1 MSKDAVVFSYFLVI
15 MNDDDATELDIAA
28 DDAYKTIVESS
39 QKSAGSANDDEFDF
53 DEETVKVTIKCK
65 ETSVNDYNKKV
76 ETANHEND
84 SVDVKIKDNLNNLE
98 TVTDH
103 DNNVASSTPKDLEQ
117 ISGSQNQI
125 SGSQNQIKDHD
136 SDQNTSTPNITVTNT
151 DGENQ
156 NYKEENGSIETEGKV
171 TPNNETT
178 IDEVTEE
185 FAEISFNLP
194 TSDGVQTID
203 NNQSKVQQ
211 LITEENDVTFD
222 EAFQYFQSL
231 DLNEYSEKIK
241 LCIKHT
247 GLSSIWHLLMGP
259 PKLLLS
265 LHDERNL
272 IFTLALAP
280 FDNNV
285 HIHWNILQSIF
296 KILTHRKLSCARFG
310 SHWEQIGFQGNDP
323 STDLRGCGMLGLL
336 TTLSFISSKNTSLLA
351 RKAFTLSQDEIQNF
365 PFCVMSINIT
375 RIALQILREEKL
387 NKECNNQQKQH
398 NKYHKGISNS
408 IVYSVFQDIYNA
420 IFYKIYTL
428 WQSGNKTM
436 ADSGFVLKEVEDEA
450 KSKPM
455 QLLKYF
461 QSLKTESKS
470 KDDSTKIESFV
481 GIEDL

>member
-1 MSKDAVVFSYFLVI
+1 

-156 NYKEENGSIETEGKV
+156 NYKEENGSIEADGKV

-241 LCIKHT
+241 PCIKHT

-455 QLLKYF
+455 QLLKNF

-470 KDDSTKIESFV
+470 KDESTKIESFV

>member
-1 MSKDAVVFSYFLVI
+1 
-15 MNDDDATELDIAA
+15 
-28 DDAYKTIVESS
+28 
-39 QKSAGSANDDEFDF
+39 
-53 DEETVKVTIKCK
+53 
-65 ETSVNDYNKKV
+65 
-76 ETANHEND
+76 
-84 SVDVKIKDNLNNLE
+84 
-98 TVTDH
+98 
-103 DNNVASSTPKDLEQ
+103 
-117 ISGSQNQI
+117 
-125 SGSQNQIKDHD
+125 
-136 SDQNTSTPNITVTNT
+136 
-151 DGENQ
+151 
-156 NYKEENGSIETEGKV
+156 
-171 TPNNETT
+171 
-178 IDEVTEE
+178 
-185 FAEISFNLP
+185 
-194 TSDGVQTID
+194 
-203 NNQSKVQQ
+203 
-211 LITEENDVTFD
+211 
-222 EAFQYFQSL
+222 
-231 DLNEYSEKIK
+231 
-241 LCIKHT
+241 
-247 GLSSIWHLLMGP
+247 MGP
-259 PKLLLS
+259 PKLLSS

-398 NKYHKGISNS
+398 NKYQKGISNS

-455 QLLKYF
+455 QLLKNF

-470 KDDSTKIESFV
+470 KDESTKIESFV